1 MKNLCK
7 IFRSKRHEGMY
18 LYVDAEEGLERVP
31 EDLLQRFGLPV
42 EAMTLLLT
50 PEKRLARVDVN
61 EVIRQLEDEGY
72 YLQLP
77 PSVSRDMQALAIR
90 NSKLPR

>member
-1 MKNLCK
+1 MKELCK

-18 LYVDAEEGLERVP
+18 LYVYASDGLDRVP
-31 EDLLQRFGLPV
+31 PDLLLRFGAPV
-42 EAMTLLLT
+42 EAMTLLLSH
-50 PEKRLARVDVN
+50 EKPLARADVK
-61 EVIRQLEDEGY
+61 EVIRQLSDNGY

-77 PSVSRDMQALAIR
+77 PSVVSDMQRLAAR